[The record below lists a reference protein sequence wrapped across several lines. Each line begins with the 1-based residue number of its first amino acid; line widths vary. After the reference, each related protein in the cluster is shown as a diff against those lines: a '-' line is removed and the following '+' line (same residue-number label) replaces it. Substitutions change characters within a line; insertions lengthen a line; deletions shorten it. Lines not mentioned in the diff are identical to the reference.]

1 MGLHQRLARLE
12 NKLGVTSGPGPYPHL
27 IITNVPP
34 EDDHCAVELVP
45 GRFVDVIGRALSAEE
60 FEQLREDWKRRH
72 GVDE

>member
-1 MGLHQRLARLE
+1 M
-12 NKLGVTSGPGPYPHL
+12 Y
-27 IITNVPP
+27 P